1 MTTGSKNESVP
12 HTLHISWESSRFPKP
27 EDMMLRG
34 RDTQLAWQQIFY
46 FWLFYSQS
54 HISRDEAKNKV
65 PKRTPSPHTSPG
77 TVSFV
82 CSAFLLNSHIT
93 VKYFWSHSKQQ
104 LGIQAWFRIQSHV
117 VFSMQMTQMGGKLMH
132 RQRPPRARQSN
143 ENHKPLHTGLW
154 LCLQAATFL
163 LTLRTLLFVD
173 CSKSSICAQQSW
185 GNTPNISTLSWTERL
200 QFPCKE
206 KRRALISQFMEKF
219 QGHFLKKSTNCN
231 ERKLNPIY
239 QFINVYS

>member
-1 MTTGSKNESVP
+1 MTTGSKNESFP
-12 HTLHISWESSRFPKP
+12 PCTSLGSPAGFLNPRIWCWEAETHSLHDSKYS
-27 EDMMLRG
+27 
-34 RDTQLAWQQIFY
+34 IFH
-46 FWLFYSQS
+46 YSTIQS

-154 LCLQAATFL
+154 LCLQAAMFL
-163 LTLRTLLFVD
+163 LTLRSLLFVD

-206 KRRALISQFMEKF
+206 KCRGLISQFMEKF
-219 QGHFLKKSTNCN
+219 QGHFPK
-231 ERKLNPIY
+231 EIYKL
-239 QFINVYS
+239 